1 MKKILLV
8 AVAVL
13 TIASVGVY
21 FNVSAQ
27 AGSSLKSSPVSA
39 SQLADTFIT
48 VGPPHTLKKTTVNQA
63 SGLVAKGAGF
73 AALDAPTPVTC
84 PGLGGTCL
92 IAADQNVQ
100 VVGAAGGRWAICS
113 QVDGAFMNPPCPFLG
128 VVPATGA
135 FVAGAFSQNAT
146 VGVGAHSVQTFV
158 YTDGAASMSI
168 YNINYRVYKP

>member
-13 TIASVGVY
+13 AIASVGVY

-48 VGPPHTLKKTTVNQA
+48 VGPPHTLKKTIVNQA
-63 SGLVAKGAGF
+63 TGLVAKGAGF

-84 PGLGGTCL
+84 PGTAGTCL
-92 IAADQNVQ
+92 IAADQGVQ
-100 VVGAAGGRWAICS
+100 VTGAAAGRWAICS
-113 QVDGAFMNPPCPFLG
+113 QVDGAFMNPSCPFLG
-128 VVPATGA
+128 VVPATG